1 MAQDICIARCQQYVI
16 NAHSGVGSLRLAAGE
31 PSFVFVS

>member
-16 NAHSGVGSLRLAAGE
+16 NADSGVGSLRVAARVS
-31 PSFVFVS
+31 SFVSVS